1 MARVEIQQSSACNS
15 NVTQDFKGLLL
26 LMAEAIAAGAG
37 VAAAIIQGKT
47 ALWEPLKQTI
57 ALSKDM
63 DEIYGA
69 LDDAMQTLIA
79 KRDDHEDMVQRHKT
93 TMTPSNAY
101 TNWILRVNLV
111 AKEVN
116 DLKAKYTKER
126 KRSSW
131 FSIGS
136 RSSFTK
142 KMRKTASRVFA
153 LMEEDTHLVDV
164 LVDKKPACVVEMITS
179 KITNIPTLQQ
189 PLEQTLGWLCDK
201 RVRGIRIHGLIGSGK
216 TTIMENLNN
225 HVKVAE
231 MFDIVIWVTVSREG
245 SIENRGIDQIQQVII
260 QRLKLNIGV
269 TTTIDLIASRI
280 REELTNI
287 KYLLLLDDV
296 KEDLSLDKIGVPI
309 SENGSKIVFTTRL
322 RHVCSS
328 IATRQTNVATLNRK
342 EALDMFKSVLDRPH
356 LAENSNIKR
365 LMPLIVNW
373 CGYHP
378 LMIKVAAGVFRV
390 KETEESWHDGLI
402 NLRKWPEKG
411 DDTMQEIYK
420 LLACFFDSL
429 KVVQKKCFFYSA
441 LYPEDSDIQK
451 DCLLD
456 NWAADE
462 LLDTVD
468 DVEGTRVSGRDILDY
483 LKMLSL
489 VEENT
494 QQCIRMHKLIRLAA
508 LYNLSTNE
516 DQENLI
522 KFGEALHKPLD
533 VECWKNKRWISLVD
547 SKMNALPDEP
557 DCPKLS
563 TLFLQKNPNLEVIP
577 RAFFNHMQGLRVLDL
592 YDTRISSLP
601 SSVLNLVTLKVLY
614 LQKCVALVELPH
626 DIGNLQKLEVL
637 DTRGSGLANIPPQV
651 ERLICLRRL
660 LVSFTSSSS
669 SSPIQEATED
679 IKVISK
685 IPKLKEL
692 VIDVEEGLE
701 KLLYGLIVN
710 VVTLT
715 NLSLL
720 QFCSPN
726 KVVDLIKAIGGCWKI
741 NFPNEKLLQKY
752 IDKVESSKL
761 ENCQIFIGCDI
772 SSPPHIMKFMPYFKF
787 NGEVSNNTISQ
798 VLGNDVAIELV
809 NHNELEHLSNFTPA
823 NMNKIRSC
831 VIKGC
836 NKMRTIVDGNT
847 GGSLILN
854 NLEQLHMINLP
865 FLKNISEGPMQGL
878 NNLKT
883 LILCNCPMLTWVCTY
898 GVILQLPEIRHLE
911 VKGCS
916 EMKEIFSGPVNVVS
930 PVLPNLKKL
939 ILVDMPQLTSIL
951 VSNSFEW
958 PSLERIKIL
967 GCPELKRLPFR
978 KDGAAKL
985 KSIETEKSWW
995 EALEND
1001 KDVKEQF
1008 QRYCTLS

>member
-1 MARVEIQQSSACNS
+1 MVDKRWWKKVGRRDWRKGGRWCRRKTADEIELYSLVVVPFEQSSACNS
-15 NVTQDFKGLLL
+15 KVTQDFKGLLL

-63 DEIYGA
+63 DEIHGA

-101 TNWILRVNLV
+101 TNWNHRVNLV
-111 AKEVN
+111 AKEVD

-126 KRSSW
+126 KKSSW

-142 KMRKTASRVFA
+142 KMRKTAARVFA

-280 REELTNI
+280 REELINI

-296 KEDLSLDKIGVPI
+296 KEDLSLDKIGIPI

-516 DQENLI
+516 DQENLV
-522 KFGEALHKPLD
+522 KFGEALKNPLD

-669 SSPIQEATED
+669 SSPVQEAAED

-692 VIDVEEGLE
+692 V
-701 KLLYGLIVN
+701 
-710 VVTLT
+710 
-715 NLSLL
+715 
-720 QFCSPN
+720 
-726 KVVDLIKAIGGCWKI
+726 VDLIKAIGGSWKI

-752 IDKVESSKL
+752 ID
-761 ENCQIFIGCDI
+761 
-772 SSPPHIMKFMPYFKF
+772 KF

-883 LILCNCPMLTWVCTY
+883 LILSNCPMLTWVCTY

-958 PSLERIKIL
+958 PSLERLKIL